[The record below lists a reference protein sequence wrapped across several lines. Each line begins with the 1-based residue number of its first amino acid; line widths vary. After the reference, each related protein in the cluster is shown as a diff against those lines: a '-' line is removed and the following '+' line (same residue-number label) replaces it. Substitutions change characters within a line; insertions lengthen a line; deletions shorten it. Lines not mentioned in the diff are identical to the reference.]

1 MVWERI
7 YLPVRIVQRS
17 IQCAFQ
23 LTLELLSWHSP
34 QIFDYWATVWISEF
48 SEPAGRK
55 ESSLHLEH
63 LFTFLGQF
71 FYIEPF
77 TLILLLYCFS
87 SFLSFISGVSQRIS
101 SLYFHFYT
109 LWCMHFF
116 FFFIQTFW
124 KSFCEALHSQEVV
137 SISKMSYILVPKIVL
152 ALKKMKLFLQLQ
164 RLRQKLSLWWL
175 QAWSKFVC
183 THTHTLPCYLF
194 SLWSHLWP
202 SLWLPSF

>member
-1 MVWERI
+1 MRSDNVCQIHLFSWWRKDTRWMVWERI

-34 QIFDYWATVWISEF
+34 QIFDYWATVWTSKF

-116 FFFIQTFW
+116 FFF
-124 KSFCEALHSQEVV
+124 
-137 SISKMSYILVPKIVL
+137 SYR
-152 ALKKMKLFLQLQ
+152 LFESPFV
-164 RLRQKLSLWWL
+164 KLSILRKWCQYQRCL
-175 QAWSKFVC
+175 
-183 THTHTLPCYLF
+183 TY
-194 SLWSHLWP
+194 
-202 SLWLPSF
+202 